1 MSVFSIAYSK
11 IREVLGDQA
20 DIAMQLMKRA
30 MNMKLLREAHSK
42 FLHQA
47 DDILDS
53 VLDQGKFHRFKT
65 WQPIITKGDDVTHF
79 MMLDEGISIQHDEDI
94 SDMMESTVERANST
108 EHSRPGDTFGMEG
121 VFGKRGAKSPYSL
134 IAISECSVFYLPVE
148 VLDTLPSPTRASVL
162 DVLPF

>member
-94 SDMMESTVERANST
+94 SDMMESSTVSKPGSRSSRRAT
-108 EHSRPGDTFGMEG
+108 T
-121 VFGKRGAKSPYSL
+121 
-134 IAISECSVFYLPVE
+134 
-148 VLDTLPSPTRASVL
+148 
-162 DVLPF
+162 